1 MDVSRI
7 REICRLKRHLIS
19 YSLIQ
24 RLSSM
29 AGSDF
34 FDRLFILP
42 LFQGMAR
49 EDFLE
54 IAGQIRL
61 GFHTLENGDVFAAQ
75 GITCDALYFVIDG
88 DIKIIRNDKI
98 MDLKLVEWG
107 HAPMVAQPPCLF
119 GLDTRFFRTF
129 EVEGEARIL
138 RIDKQAV
145 RKLLTECTTFRMNYM
160 NLLSAYSQRL
170 QLNEWQMPDKD
181 LGQRFIRFVEN
192 KCLLPTG
199 RKEVHVKMETLARC
213 LLASRLRVSRML
225 SSFKR
230 EGLIE
235 LSRERVAI
243 PSLEK
248 VGMYF

>member
-1 MDVSRI
+1 
-7 REICRLKRHLIS
+7 
-19 YSLIQ
+19 
-24 RLSSM
+24 M
-29 AGSDF
+29 AGSDI

-75 GITCDALYFVIDG
+75 GITCDALYFVING
-88 DIKIIRNDKI
+88 DIKIIRNDK
-98 MDLKLVEWG
+98 MLDLKLVEWG
-107 HAPMVAQPPCLF
+107 HAPMVVQPPCLF

-129 EVEGEARIL
+129 EVEGQARIL

-170 QLNEWQMPDKD
+170 QLNEWRIPNKE
-181 LGQRFIRFVEN
+181 LGHRFIRFVEN

-199 RKEVHVKMETLARC
+199 RKEIHIKMENLARC
-213 LLASRLRVSRML
+213 LLASRLRVSQML
-225 SSFKR
+225 SFFKSK
-230 EGLIE
+230 GLLE
-235 LSRERVAI
+235 LSRECIVI

-248 VGMYF
+248 IDLDF